1 MTYVLNRKDLI
12 ELQRMHTSLWGKLR
26 NRHTLAILAILTCT
40 ILWGLSFISAK
51 SLLIAGLT
59 PIQVNSA
66 RFIPAT
72 AVFLILY
79 LARHSL
85 RPGSVEDS
93 DSNPKPQHSTRA
105 SGLSRE
111 FRTKAGL
118 AAIMGIPVYF
128 LLETMGLNFTSA
140 GTASL
145 ITGLSP
151 IINAIALLIFL
162 RISIARIQWIG
173 IIMSCFGVYVV
184 AQADI
189 SLSVSQ
195 TAMLGNLLVFL
206 SACSWVAYTIMNKPL
221 IEKYDN
227 LTLNTYQHLVG
238 TAVLWLVA
246 FFKEGIPFARW
257 NLVIWANILY
267 LGVFCSA
274 LAFFLYLFALKSL
287 SSTVITSFINLVP
300 FVSVLGARIFLGE
313 PVSWTKLL
321 GGILTVT
328 GVYLVSSQDVPQDV
342 PSTQAPSTKASQAN
356 RGKNEEELLYDWK
369 DSSTTGRTP

>member
-1 MTYVLNRKDLI
+1 MVNKKDLI
-12 ELQRMHTSLWGKLR
+12 ELQHKPASLWSKLK
-26 NRHTLAILAILTCT
+26 NQHTLSILAILTCT
-40 ILWGLSFISAK
+40 VLWGLSFISAK

-72 AVFLILY
+72 LVFLILY
-79 LARHSL
+79 LADHSL
-85 RPGSVEDS
+85 RLGSAERS
-93 DSNPKPQHSTRA
+93 DVNPKPQHSTRDP
-105 SGLSRE
+105 GHTWH
-111 FRTKAGL
+111 FPVKAGL

-128 LLETMGLNFTSA
+128 LLETMGLHLTSA

-162 RISIARIQWIG
+162 RVSIVCIQWAG

-189 SLSVSQ
+189 SLSLSQ
-195 TAMLGNLLVFL
+195 TAMLGNSLVFL

-221 IEKYDN
+221 VEEYDN

-238 TAVLWLVA
+238 TAILWLIA
-246 FFKEGIPFARW
+246 FLKEGIPHAKW
-257 NLVIWANILY
+257 NLMIWANILY

-274 LAFFLYLFALKSL
+274 LAFFLYLFALKNL

-300 FVSVLGARIFLGE
+300 FVSVLGARVFLGE
-313 PVSWTKLL
+313 PVSWIKLL
-321 GGILTVT
+321 GGILTVI
-328 GVYLVSSQDVPQDV
+328 GVYLVSSQDVP
-342 PSTQAPSTKASQAN
+342 STQETCAEARQDHNGRMVSQ
-356 RGKNEEELLYDWK
+356 
-369 DSSTTGRTP
+369 

>member
-1 MTYVLNRKDLI
+1 MI
-12 ELQRMHTSLWGKLR
+12 ELQRIPASLLSKLK
-26 NRHTLAILAILTCT
+26 NQHTLAILAILTCT

-85 RPGSVEDS
+85 RADRVEHQDQNPQPRHATGNPGR
-93 DSNPKPQHSTRA
+93 T
-105 SGLSRE
+105 RE
-111 FRTKAGL
+111 FPAKAGL

-128 LLETMGLNFTSA
+128 LLETVGLNFTSA

-162 RISIARIQWIG
+162 RVSIARIQWAG
-173 IIMSCFGVYVV
+173 VIMSCFGVYVV
-184 AQADI
+184 ARADI
-189 SLSVSQ
+189 NLSVSQ
-195 TAMLGNLLVFL
+195 TAMLGNSLVFL

-221 IEKYDN
+221 TLKYDN

-238 TAVLWLVA
+238 TAVLWLIA
-246 FFKEGIPFARW
+246 FLKEGIPFARW
-257 NLVIWANILY
+257 NPVIWANILY
-267 LGVFCSA
+267 LGIFCSA
-274 LAFFLYLFALKSL
+274 LAFFLYLFALQRL

-300 FVSVLGARIFLGE
+300 FVSVLGARVFLGE
-313 PVSWTKLL
+313 PVSFTKLL
-321 GGILTVT
+321 GGILTIT
-328 GVYLVSSQDVPQDV
+328 GVYLVSSQDTS
-342 PSTQAPSTKASQAN
+342 STQTPRTESIELPY
-356 RGKNEEELLYDWK
+356 GK
-369 DSSTTGRTP
+369 SI

>member
-1 MTYVLNRKDLI
+1 MVDRKDLI
-12 ELQRMHTSLWGKLR
+12 ELQRTPASLWSKLK
-26 NRHTLAILAILTCT
+26 NRHTLAIAAILTCT

-72 AVFLILY
+72 TVFLILY
-79 LARHSL
+79 LTRHSL
-85 RPGSVEDS
+85 RLRSVTRS
-93 DSNPKPQHSTRA
+93 DPNPQPQQPTRDRDRNWELPA
-105 SGLSRE
+105 
-111 FRTKAGL
+111 KAGL

-151 IINAIALLIFL
+151 VINAIALLVFL
-162 RISIARIQWIG
+162 RVSIARMQWIG

-189 SLSVSQ
+189 SLSMSQ

-238 TAVLWLVA
+238 TAVLWLIA
-246 FFKEGIPFARW
+246 FLKEGIPFARW
-257 NLVIWANILY
+257 NLWIWVNIVY

-274 LAFFLYLFALKSL
+274 LAFFLYLFALKIL

-300 FVSVLGARIFLGE
+300 FVSVLGARVFLGE

-328 GVYLVSSQDVPQDV
+328 GVYLVSSQD
-342 PSTQAPSTKASQAN
+342 A
-356 RGKNEEELLYDWK
+356 
-369 DSSTTGRTP
+369 SSTPTPSREAVQASCPESATPHTS